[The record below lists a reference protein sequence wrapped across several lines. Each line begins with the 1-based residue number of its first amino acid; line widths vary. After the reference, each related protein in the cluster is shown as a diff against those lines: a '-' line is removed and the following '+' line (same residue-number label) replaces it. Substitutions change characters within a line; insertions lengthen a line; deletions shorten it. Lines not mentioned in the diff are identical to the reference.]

1 MIMNKTNTNT
11 NTNVSMIYLILRN
24 IIIFLIIIGLLAI
37 IYKIIDKCYNKYI
50 LKNNYDYF
58 DSDDEYDD

>member
-1 MIMNKTNTNT
+1 MNKTNTNL
-11 NTNVSMIYLILRN
+11 NSNVSMIYSMYRN
-24 IIIFLIIIGLLAI
+24 IVIFLIIIGLLAI

-50 LKNNYDYF
+50 LRNNIDYF

>member
-1 MIMNKTNTNT
+1 MNKTYTNT
-11 NTNVSMIYLILRN
+11 NTNVSMIYSMYKN
-24 IIIFLIIIGLLAI
+24 IIIFLVIIGLLAI

-50 LKNNYDYF
+50 LRNNIDYF

>member
-1 MIMNKTNTNT
+1 MKKVNTNSQM
-11 NTNVSMIYLILRN
+11 NMIYPILRN
-24 IIIFLIIIGLLAI
+24 IIIFLVIIGLLAI

-50 LKNNYDYF
+50 LRNNYDYF